1 MKSFLN
7 IVILLLL
14 PLIGL
19 SQTNSKLL
27 TAKGFKNYL
36 FGTSP
41 NDYQNLV
48 LEIEEGNTK
57 LYTLN
62 EPGLVIDGVEVE
74 YLRVTFTKNK
84 LSDIS
89 IQSRNSTGK
98 KLLQNLRENYGEP
111 TRVNKTKK
119 SYEWTNDKLQLLY
132 ESNVAGS
139 DATVSFSSKK
149 TV

>member
-1 MKSFLN
+1 MKN
-7 IVILLLL
+7 ILLCILFPLL
-14 PLIGL
+14 GL
-19 SQTNSKLL
+19 SQTNTKLHA
-27 TAKGFKNYL
+27 AKGFKNYL

-41 NDYQNLV
+41 NDYKNLV
-48 LEIEEGNTK
+48 LEIEEGHTK

-74 YLRVTFTKNK
+74 YLRVTFTRNK

-111 TRVNKTKK
+111 TRVNKLKK
-119 SYEWTNDKLQLLY
+119 SYEWKNEKLQLLY

-139 DATVSFSSKK
+139 DATVSFSNKK
-149 TV
+149 AV

>member
-1 MKSFLN
+1 MKN
-7 IVILLLL
+7 ILLCILFPLL
-14 PLIGL
+14 GL

-27 TAKGFKNYL
+27 AAKGFKNYL

-57 LYTLN
+57 LYSLN

-111 TRVNKTKK
+111 TRVNKLKK
-119 SYEWTNDKLQLLY
+119 SYEWKNEKLQLLF

-139 DATVSFSSKK
+139 DATVSFSNKK
-149 TV
+149 AV

>member
-1 MKSFLN
+1 MKN
-7 IVILLLL
+7 ILLCILFPLL
-14 PLIGL
+14 GL
-19 SQTNSKLL
+19 SQTNIKLHA
-27 TAKGFKNYL
+27 AKGFKNYL

-41 NDYQNLV
+41 NDYKNLV

-74 YLRVTFTKNK
+74 YLRVTFTRNK

-111 TRVNKTKK
+111 TRVNKLKK
-119 SYEWTNDKLQLLY
+119 SYEWKNEKLQLLY
-132 ESNVAGS
+132 ESNVVGS
-139 DATVSFSSKK
+139 DATVSFSNKK
-149 TV
+149 AV